1 MTDSIGDQIARLQA
15 QIAELRG
22 DTATLAAQLDRED
35 ALDYVVT
42 KTGLT
47 GLLAIR
53 QRGTGADATYTL
65 LFDTGEEIR
74 VGDAG
79 ALLSQA
85 TLDKLLFP
93 TGRALP
99 TIKRADWKAV
109 TVAMLA
115 IREIIEVQGERFE
128 DALAEWIEGYAAH
141 ATRTDRDGAI
151 AARQPFIEDGRLHIF
166 ASGLAKY
173 IRREYSEQVR
183 EPELRQG
190 LAELGYVWAKLN
202 YRKPDG
208 SRSSSGYYVQ
218 AQSET
223 PAEAA

>member
-1 MTDSIGDQIARLQA
+1 MTDSIGDQIAQLQA

-22 DTATLAAQLDRED
+22 DTATLAAQLDREE
-35 ALDYVVT
+35 ALAYIVG

-53 QRGTGADATYTL
+53 QRGTENATYTL
-65 LFDTGEEIR
+65 LFDTGEEIE

-85 TLDKLLFP
+85 SLEKVLWP
-93 TGRALP
+93 AGRALP

-115 IREIIEVQGERFE
+115 IREVIEVQGERFV
-128 DALAEWIEGYAAH
+128 DMLAEWVEGYAAH

-151 AARQPFIEDGRLHIF
+151 AARQPFIDDGRLHIF

-173 IRREYSEQVR
+173 IRREFSEQVK
-183 EPELRQG
+183 EGELRLG
-190 LAELGYVWAKLN
+190 LSELGYEWERLN

-208 SRSSSGYYVQ
+208 GRSTSGYYVQ
-218 AQSET
+218 TQSDT